1 MKYMMLICVD
11 RTIDVT
17 GDGDPTIEQWLAE
30 VEGKRLDG
38 NELQSPADATTV
50 RTRGDDVLLTD
61 GPFAE
66 TREFIAGYDIIDCAD
81 LDEAIRIA
89 SRHPCARI
97 GAVEVRPFPKD

>member
-1 MKYMMLICVD
+1 MKYLLLICAD
-11 RTIDVT
+11 PNLSPND
-17 GDGDPTIEQWLAE
+17 DGPTIEQWLAE

-38 NELQSPADATTV
+38 SALMSVRDATTV

-66 TREFIAGYDIIDCAD
+66 TREFIAGYDVIDCAD
-81 LDEAIRIA
+81 LDEAVRIA
-89 SRHPCARI
+89 SRHPVARF